1 MQKFLRAAVLAGCLL
16 AEVSQ
21 LRAQRG
27 GDWMTFG
34 NDGQRSSWVRSDAKI
49 SADSMRKSGF
59 QLVWKIKLKNEARQL
74 NSLTP
79 LALLDFYIGYRGFRS
94 LGFVGGSSNNIVGI
108 DVDLARIEW
117 EKSLGSSSPAAA
129 SILCPGGMTS
139 SVTRPT
145 FAAYPAARG
154 ARAFGRDD
162 PATSG
167 VG

>member
-49 SADSMRKSGF
+49 SADTMRKPGF
-59 QLVWKIKLKNEARQL
+59 QLVWKVKLKNEARQL

-79 LALLDFYIGYRGFRS
+79 PALLNFYIGYRGFRA
-94 LGFVGGSSNNIVGI
+94 LGFVGVSSNKVIGI
-108 DVDLARIEW
+108 DVDLARVEW
-117 EKSLGSSSPAAA
+117 EKSFGSGSPAA
-129 SILCPGGMTS
+129 SLLCPGGMTS
-139 SVTRPT
+139 SV
-145 FAAYPAARG
+145 
-154 ARAFGRDD
+154 
-162 PATSG
+162 
-167 VG
+167 